1 MESGFQ
7 RWKVG
12 GSSQKKGL
20 ALLGTTVAVPK
31 PCLV

>member
-1 MESGFQ
+1 MGSGFQ

-20 ALLGTTVAVPK
+20 ALFGTAVARPK